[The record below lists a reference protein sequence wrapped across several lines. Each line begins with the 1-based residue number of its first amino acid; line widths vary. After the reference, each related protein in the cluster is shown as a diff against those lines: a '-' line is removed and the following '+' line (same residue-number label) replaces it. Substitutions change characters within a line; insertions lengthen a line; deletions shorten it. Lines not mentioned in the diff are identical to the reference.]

1 MKRIL
6 SLLCLLCCAPLAAQT
21 SLGDYRR
28 AVLRYSWQLKAAAA
42 RTEAAAQRFG
52 QARTGFL
59 PQLSLDGSFSATVRR
74 SNDAER
80 WTFSVLPQLVQVV
93 YGGGSVRAAVDRARA
108 GYDIAL
114 CDEEF
119 SRLEIGYAADY
130 AYWNL
135 SALELYAAAMRQYVR
150 LIVSLKEVVDRR
162 FEEGYIAKG
171 DVLMID
177 ARLSEARYQLVTAEQ
192 RAEVALHNFNI
203 LQGADASAPVRLTDS
218 VRDSILMPQHADH
231 AEALERRPDYA
242 AAQLR
247 IVQAEAGI
255 RGARAPFNP
264 QVSVGIGG
272 AWRPHTPN
280 RSGSTLVDGSAFVKL
295 SVPIFHGGERR
306 RAVGVAQALRR
317 ESEWNAQQLREEILL
332 EELNGWTAIVQSHA
346 QVDASERSLRIAG
359 ENLELST
366 YSYGEGL
373 VTILDVLQAQLSWIQ
388 LYTNDITARYN
399 YALAISDYRRITAG
413 EE

>member
-1 MKRIL
+1 MKRFFAL
-6 SLLCLLCCAPLAAQT
+6 LFVLNSLPLAAQT
-21 SLGDYRR
+21 SLADYRQ
-28 AVLRYSWQLKAAAA
+28 AVIDYSRQLKAAAA
-42 RTEAAAQRFG
+42 RTKAAGERLG
-52 QARTGFL
+52 QARTGYL
-59 PQLSLDGSFSATVRR
+59 PRLSMDGNFSATVRR
-74 SNDAER
+74 YNGAER

-93 YGGGSVRAAVDRARA
+93 YGGGAVRAAVAQAEA

-119 SRLEIGYAADY
+119 SRLEAAYAADY
-130 AYWNL
+130 AYWSL

-192 RAEVALHNFNI
+192 GAEVALHNFNI
-203 LQGADASAPVRLTDS
+203 LRGADASASVRLAES
-218 VRDSILMPQHADH
+218 VRDPMLMPRHAEP

-247 IVQAEAGI
+247 TAEAEAGV

-272 AWRPHTPN
+272 SWQPRTPN
-280 RSGSTLVDGSAFVKL
+280 RDGSTLVDGSAFVKL

-306 RAVGVAQALRR
+306 RAVGAARALRR
-317 ESEWNAQQLREEILL
+317 ESEWNAAQLRDDILREEM
-332 EELNGWTAIVQSHA
+332 NGWTAIVQSRA
-346 QVDASERSLRIAG
+346 QVDASDRSLRIAG

-399 YALAISDYRRITAG
+399 HALAISDYRRITAG
-413 EE
+413 E

>member
-242 AAQLR
+242 AAQMR
-247 IVQAEAGI
+247 IEQSRPIGASAWPGRPSI
-255 RGARAPFNP
+255 RR
-264 QVSVGIGG
+264 
-272 AWRPHTPN
+272 
-280 RSGSTLVDGSAFVKL
+280 
-295 SVPIFHGGERR
+295 
-306 RAVGVAQALRR
+306 
-317 ESEWNAQQLREEILL
+317 
-332 EELNGWTAIVQSHA
+332 
-346 QVDASERSLRIAG
+346 
-359 ENLELST
+359 
-366 YSYGEGL
+366 
-373 VTILDVLQAQLSWIQ
+373 
-388 LYTNDITARYN
+388 
-399 YALAISDYRRITAG
+399 
-413 EE
+413 